1 MLPKLGPYSRTPAH
15 NDCQKRFGGK
25 GRLFCEEP
33 SSGIGRFTPDSFPV
47 CDAFGQN
54 AYVVADSSHGYKMIG
69 VGQLVARELV
79 DGPQD
84 LPYPFRFSRYD
95 TGDPHPTSHP
105 PFPRS

>member
-1 MLPKLGPYSRTPAH
+1 
-15 NDCQKRFGGK
+15 
-25 GRLFCEEP
+25 
-33 SSGIGRFTPDSFPV
+33 
-47 CDAFGQN
+47 
-54 AYVVADSSHGYKMIG
+54 MIG

-84 LPYPFRFSRYD
+84 LPYPFRYARYD